1 MGTFSTKTLRK
12 NGLQRLV
19 YNRSLKNTDVG
30 FQPCLG
36 THSPRNDSPLYSTK
50 DHNPMMKEID
60 LKEITN
66 ARIASRI
73 KQVLVLIAIILIGIV
88 ISIAT
93 QAQPPKHFKA
103 KYACSK

>member
-1 MGTFSTKTLRK
+1 
-12 NGLQRLV
+12 
-19 YNRSLKNTDVG
+19 
-30 FQPCLG
+30 
-36 THSPRNDSPLYSTK
+36 
-50 DHNPMMKEID
+50 MMKEID

-73 KQVLVLIAIILIGIV
+73 KQVLVLVAIILIGII

-103 KYACSK
+103 KYACSKLHKKRNQSENQKVIVASAKKPKYKPMAEVEAPKYYRSSNDQKASKTKPL